1 LGVIFFCVIGIV
13 YTPYLKKTFNGLAC
27 YTYKLVFDSYEGL
40 DLEENNWIGLKN
52 ISERLNTLEEGD
64 KNRYREGIE
73 TINSMKSTFE
83 ELGGTYKQVGDYLL
97 PDIEVPENPEVG
109 FWGMQRRKYLLEHQ
123 SVLYTAM
130 FLGGKLTDH
139 LQEIDRSA
147 TQMFDQLVDQLKIRN
162 GLTEQLKVTDQM
174 KWVRRMNAVRHEA
187 AEIVAKE
194 LIYDEAT

>member
-1 LGVIFFCVIGIV
+1 MV
-13 YTPYLKKTFNGLAC
+13 TERKETKK
-27 YTYKLVFDSYEGL
+27 
-40 DLEENNWIGLKN
+40 
-52 ISERLNTLEEGD
+52 
-64 KNRYREGIE
+64 
-73 TINSMKSTFE
+73 MKSTFE

-97 PDIEVPENPEVG
+97 PDVEVPENSEVG

-123 SVLYTAM
+123 SALYTAL
-130 FLGGKLTDH
+130 FLGGKLADH

-162 GLTEQLKVTDQM
+162 GVIEQLKVADQM
-174 KWVRRMNAVRHEA
+174 KWVRRMNAVRQEA